1 MQELVALIEN
11 YVEVDEIKAEDN
23 FKFNLSMSS
32 FDTMCLIND
41 IKTEL
46 GVEVTPADFIRL
58 KTVGAVA
65 DYINSIK

>member
-1 MQELVALIEN
+1 MQELIALIEN

-23 FKFNLSMSS
+23 FKFDLGMSS

-41 IKTEL
+41 IKKEL

>member
-1 MQELVALIEN
+1 MQELIALIEN

-23 FKFNLSMSS
+23 FKFNLGMSS
-32 FDTMCLIND
+32 FDTMCLITD

-58 KTVGAVA
+58 KTVGNMA
-65 DYINSIK
+65 DFINSKK

>member
-1 MQELVALIEN
+1 MQELISLIEN

-23 FKFNLSMSS
+23 FKFNLGMSS

-41 IKTEL
+41 IRTEL
-46 GVEVTPADFIRL
+46 GADVTPADFIRL

-65 DYINSIK
+65 EYIESIR

>member
-1 MQELVALIEN
+1 
-11 YVEVDEIKAEDN
+11 
-23 FKFNLSMSS
+23 MSS

>member
-23 FKFNLSMSS
+23 FKFNLGMSS

>member
-1 MQELVALIEN
+1 MQELIALIEN

-23 FKFNLSMSS
+23 FKFNLGMSS

>member
-23 FKFNLSMSS
+23 FKFNLGMSS

-41 IKTEL
+41 IRSEL
-46 GVEVTPADFIRL
+46 GVDVTPADFIRL

-65 DYINSIK
+65 DYINSMK